1 MHKLYE
7 YVCDELK
14 DLEKKVD
21 KGNLSLQE
29 VQYAD
34 TLAHLKKNLMKA
46 DEMMEDEFGEY
57 SMSYYPMT
65 SYAEEGGNKG
75 GGYMNM
81 RGGRGGNSYARGRG
95 RNARRDSMGRYSRE
109 DGYSYAEDDMNEII
123 SDMRGIMSKLPADKQ
138 REVRAFIDS
147 MERM

>member
-14 DLEKKVD
+14 DLEKKAE

-29 VQYAD
+29 IQYAD

-57 SMSYYPMT
+57 SMAYYPMT

-75 GGYMNM
+75 GYMNR
-81 RGGRGGNSYARGRG
+81 RGENSYNSYARGRG

-109 DGYSYAEDDMNEII
+109 GGYSYAEEDMREII
-123 SDMRGIMSKLPADKQ
+123 ADMRGIMSKLPAEKQ
-138 REVRAFIDS
+138 REVRDFIDS

>member
-14 DLEKKVD
+14 DLEKKAE

-29 VQYAD
+29 IQYAD

-57 SMSYYPMT
+57 SMAYYPMT

-75 GGYMNM
+75 GYMGR
-81 RGGRGGNSYARGRG
+81 RGNYSYARGRK
-95 RNARRDSMGRYSRE
+95 NAKRDSMGRYSRE
-109 DGYSYAEDDMNEII
+109 GGYSYADDEMHEII
-123 SDMRGIMSKLPADKQ
+123 ADMRGMMADLPTEKQ
-138 REVRAFIDS
+138 RKVREFIDS

>member
-14 DLEKKVD
+14 DLEKKAE

-29 VQYAD
+29 IQYAD

-57 SMSYYPMT
+57 SMAYYPMT
-65 SYAEEGGNKG
+65 SYAEEGGH
-75 GGYMNM
+75 MN
-81 RGGRGGNSYARGRG
+81 GRGGNSYARGRG
-95 RNARRDSMGRYSRE
+95 RNARRDSMGRYSR

-123 SDMRGIMSKLPADKQ
+123 SDMRGIMSKLPAEKQ

>member
-14 DLEKKVD
+14 DLEKKAE

-65 SYAEEGGNKG
+65 SYAEEGDNKG

>member
-14 DLEKKVD
+14 DLEKKAE
-21 KGNLSLQE
+21 KGNLSMQE

-57 SMSYYPMT
+57 SMAYYPMT
-65 SYAEEGGNKG
+65 SYAEEGG
-75 GGYMNM
+75 
-81 RGGRGGNSYARGRG
+81 GRGGYSRRMGGRSYAQ
-95 RNARRDSMGRYSRE
+95 RRDSMGRYSRR
-109 DGYSYAEDDMNEII
+109 GYSMAGEDFRKDLEELIEDAPSEHI
-123 SDMRGIMSKLPADKQ
+123 RQKMRDLM
-138 REVRAFIDS
+138 RE
-147 MERM
+147 M

>member
-14 DLEKKVD
+14 GLEKKAE

-57 SMSYYPMT
+57 SMAYYPMT
-65 SYAEEGGNKG
+65 SYAEEGG
-75 GGYMNM
+75 
-81 RGGRGGNSYARGRG
+81 GRRMDGRSYAR
-95 RNARRDSMGRYSRE
+95 RRDAMGRYSRR
-109 DGYSYAEDDMNEII
+109 GYSMAAHEETVSSLQDALRETHDESVKAEI
-123 SDMRGIMSKLPADKQ
+123 RKLIDK
-138 REVRAFIDS
+138 I
-147 MERM
+147 ERM

>member
-14 DLEKKVD
+14 DLEKKAE

-29 VQYAD
+29 IQYAD

-57 SMSYYPMT
+57 SMAYYPMT

-75 GGYMNM
+75 GYMS
-81 RGGRGGNSYARGRG
+81 GRGGNSYARGRG

-109 DGYSYAEDDMNEII
+109 SGYSYAEDDMREII
-123 SDMRGIMSKLPADKQ
+123 TDMRGIMSKLPAEKQ
-138 REVRAFIDS
+138 REVREFIDS

>member
-14 DLEKKVD
+14 SLEKKAER
-21 KGNLSLQE
+21 GNLSMQE

-46 DEMMEDEFGEY
+46 DEMMEDEYGEY
-57 SMSYYPMT
+57 SMAYYPMT
-65 SYAEEGGNKG
+65 SYAEEGGGRNR
-75 GGYMNM
+75 GGYNRM
-81 RGGRGGNSYARGRG
+81 GGRSYAR
-95 RNARRDSMGRYSRE
+95 RRDAMGRYSR
-109 DGYSYAEDDMNEII
+109 DGYSMDNDKMVEELRNLMNEAP
-123 SDMRGIMSKLPADKQ
+123 DDHTR
-138 REVRAFIDS
+138 REFQKFIDK

>member
-14 DLEKKVD
+14 DLEKKAE
-21 KGNLSLQE
+21 KGNLSMQE

-57 SMSYYPMT
+57 SMAYYPMT
-65 SYAEEGGNKG
+65 SYAEEGGGKG
-75 GGYMNM
+75 TYSNRMM
-81 RGGRGGNSYARGRG
+81 DGRSYARGRG
-95 RNARRDSMGRYSRE
+95 SNARRDSRGRYSSR
-109 DGYSYAEDDMNEII
+109 GYSMAGEDFRMELEDLIEDAPNERIKQK
-123 SDMRGIMSKLPADKQ
+123 MRDLMH
-138 REVRAFIDS
+138 E
-147 MERM
+147 M

>member
-14 DLEKKVD
+14 DLEKKAE
-21 KGNLSLQE
+21 KGNLSMQE
-29 VQYAD
+29 IQYAD

-57 SMSYYPMT
+57 SMAYYPMT
-65 SYAEEGGNKG
+65 SYAEEGGNN
-75 GGYMNM
+75 GGYMN
-81 RGGRGGNSYARGRG
+81 GRGGNSYARGRG

-109 DGYSYAEDDMNEII
+109 GGYSYAEDDMREII
-123 SDMRGIMSKLPADKQ
+123 ADMRGIMSKLPAEKQ
-138 REVRAFIDS
+138 REVREFIDS

>member
-14 DLEKKVD
+14 DLEKKAE
-21 KGNLSLQE
+21 KGNLSMQE

-57 SMSYYPMT
+57 SMAYYPMT

-75 GGYMNM
+75 RNS
-81 RGGRGGNSYARGRG
+81 GRYSYARGGRRG
-95 RNARRDSMGRYSRE
+95 MRRGGANQYGSYAT
-109 DGYSYAEDDMNEII
+109 DGYSRTEDFRAELEELIEDAPNEQVKRK
-123 SDMRGIMSKLPADKQ
+123 MRDLM
-138 REVRAFIDS
+138 RE
-147 MERM
+147 M

>member
-7 YVCDELK
+7 YICDELK
-14 DLEKKVD
+14 DLEKKAE
-21 KGNLSLQE
+21 KGNLSMQE

-46 DEMMEDEFGEY
+46 DEMMEDEYGEY

-75 GGYMNM
+75 GYT
-81 RGGRGGNSYARGRG
+81 GGRGGNSYARRMGGR
-95 RNARRDSMGRYSRE
+95 RRGGANQYGSYA
-109 DGYSYAEDDMNEII
+109 DGYSMDGDFRAELEEIMHKAPNERIKMK
-123 SDMRGIMSKLPADKQ
+123 MREIMQ
-138 REVRAFIDS
+138 E
-147 MERM
+147 M

>member
-14 DLEKKVD
+14 DLEKKAE
-21 KGNLSLQE
+21 KGNLSMQE

-57 SMSYYPMT
+57 SMAYYPMT
-65 SYAEEGGNKG
+65 SYAEEGGGKG
-75 GGYMNM
+75 MYSNRMM
-81 RGGRGGNSYARGRG
+81 GGRSYARGRG
-95 RNARRDSMGRYSRE
+95 SNAKRDSRSRYSSR
-109 DGYSYAEDDMNEII
+109 GYSMASEDFRMELEDMIEDAPNERVKAKLRDIMQ
-123 SDMRGIMSKLPADKQ
+123 DM
-138 REVRAFIDS
+138 
-147 MERM
+147 